1 MRPETC
7 QTPLF
12 SHLPCPAGR
21 ARGGPTMRKGTRIW
35 NNVSEKVRVSLA
47 LLLSKDGVDDPEGDD
62 HDE

>member
-1 MRPETC
+1 
-7 QTPLF
+7 
-12 SHLPCPAGR
+12 
-21 ARGGPTMRKGTRIW
+21 MRKGTRIW